1 MHFIISIVS
10 SFYGY
15 PLANYVFFGCPRRAP
30 AASGT
35 GISRGSSPR
44 VVAAGRR
51 RGSSG
56 VGSIV
61 FAKLT
66 AAIEDGRIS
75 RQEAAELRV
84 EADSALAA
92 CAGLRDSLDKRL
104 ERADPPERPAPRAP
118 GSVTAPNAGYTRTG
132 RP

>member
-1 MHFIISIVS
+1 M
-10 SFYGY
+10 
-15 PLANYVFFGCPRRAP
+15 P
-30 AASGT
+30 AARACR
-35 GISRGSSPR
+35 IWDRHQPR

-84 EADSALAA
+84 GADQALAA

-104 ERADPPERPAPRAP
+104 ERADPPERPAPRARGP
-118 GSVTAPNAGYTRTG
+118 PSA
-132 RP
+132 RPPERPAQ